1 MIDELIRYLLANRLA
16 VVILSAMLV
25 VAVASEGAVW
35 NDRGAV
41 ELA

>member
-1 MIDELIRYLLANRLA
+1 MVNALIRWSLANRLA

-25 VAVASEGAVW
+25 VVGAPEGAVW